1 MTLATLWKT
10 TPQAYHK
17 QGGALLKSRAM
28 ACKPVATLPPV
39 ASISVTKAPA
49 DCTTKEDVRAELDR
63 IDQALLTLFAERHRY
78 VTRMAEIKTDP
89 HEAHDP
95 VRIKAILDKQRKR
108 ADELGLD
115 EDQAELIWKT
125 LIDWNVNYEKGIIV
139 ARRGTKTP

>member
-1 MTLATLWKT
+1 MN
-10 TPQAYHK
+10 
-17 QGGALLKSRAM
+17 
-28 ACKPVATLPPV
+28 KPP
-39 ASISVTKAPA
+39 S

-63 IDQALLTLFAERHRY
+63 IDQALLSLFAERHGY

-108 ADELGLD
+108 AEELGLD

-139 ARRGTKTP
+139 ARRGAKS

>member
-1 MTLATLWKT
+1 M
-10 TPQAYHK
+10 
-17 QGGALLKSRAM
+17 S
-28 ACKPVATLPPV
+28 KP
-39 ASISVTKAPA
+39 PA

-63 IDQALLTLFAERHRY
+63 IDGALLALFAERHRY

-95 VRIKAILDKQRKR
+95 ARIAAILTKQRRR
-108 ADELGLD
+108 AEELGLD

-139 ARRGTKTP
+139 ARSRAK